1 VTGPSRYDGKPFL
14 RLLDCYVMDAIGVL
28 DPEDDEMLTKAEPK
42 FHKMFGLPGTWRE
55 IVVARMNFPPGIQG
69 AIRELWEKGRP
80 RFVAANGYEPN
91 PWDFTIQF
99 IDTKFPH

>member
-1 VTGPSRYDGKPFL
+1 MTMPDRYTGKPFL

-28 DPEDDEMLTKAEPK
+28 DPDDDAALKAAEPQ
-42 FHKMFGLPGTWRE
+42 FHRMFGATGSWRE
-55 IVVARMNFPPGIQG
+55 IVVSRMNFPPGMAG

-80 RFVAANGYEPN
+80 RFIAQNGFEPN

-99 IDTKFPH
+99 VDTKFPH